1 MWQMVKGRDGGNS
14 GLALFAA
21 ELHAARSRAG
31 LSRDELAVRIN
42 YSASLIGMIES
53 LRRVPRLDFAERC
66 DEVFATV
73 GTFARLQQHARTTP
87 LPSWFRP
94 YAEIEAVASQIRSW
108 EPALVPGLLQTEEY
122 ARGVLA
128 TLPNTTEGAVEEL
141 VTARMERQAILER
154 PEPPLLWVVLDEAVL
169 HRQVSGEKVMGEQL
183 LHMAE
188 MSLRP
193 NVTIEVVPFA
203 AEAHYGLLG
212 GFAVADVD
220 ETARVAYLDT
230 VTEGYIVEGPSVV
243 AEVML
248 TFDSLRSETL
258 SRSTSREL
266 IMKRAEVYGS
276 DQGYVA

>member
-1 MWQMVKGRDGGNS
+1 MVKGRDGGNS

-21 ELHAARSRAG
+21 ELQAARSRAA
-31 LSRDELAVRIN
+31 LSRDGLAARIN

-53 LRRVPRLDFAERC
+53 LRRVPRLDFAQRC

-108 EPALVPGLLQTEEY
+108 QPSVVDGLLQTEEY
-122 ARGVLA
+122 ARGLLA
-128 TLPNTTEGAVEEL
+128 TLPNTTEDAVEEL
-141 VTARMERQAILER
+141 VTARMERQAILDR

-169 HRQVSGEKVMGEQL
+169 HRQVSSAKVMHEQL
-183 LHMAE
+183 LHLAE

-193 NVTIEVVPFA
+193 DITIEVVPFT

-212 GFAVADVD
+212 AFAVADVD
-220 ETARVAYLDT
+220 EMTRVAYLET
-230 VTEGYIVEGPSVV
+230 VTQGYIVESPSVV

-248 TFDSLRSETL
+248 TFDSLRSATL
-258 SRSTSREL
+258 SRSASRDL
-266 IMKRAEVYGS
+266 IRKRAEEYGS
-276 DQGYVA
+276 DQGYLA

>member
-1 MWQMVKGRDGGNS
+1 MRRG
-14 GLALFAA
+14 
-21 ELHAARSRAG
+21 
-31 LSRDELAVRIN
+31 VRH
-42 YSASLIGMIES
+42 G
-53 LRRVPRLDFAERC
+53 
-66 DEVFATV
+66 

-141 VTARMERQAILER
+141 VTARMERQAILDR

-230 VTEGYIVEGPSVV
+230 VTKGYIVEGPSVV

-248 TFDSLRSETL
+248 TFDSLRSARVPA
-258 SRSTSREL
+258 SASGRGRP
-266 IMKRAEVYGS
+266 
-276 DQGYVA
+276 